1 MKTLASMTGAHFRC
15 YRSKSNQSPLL
26 ANVWTPG
33 APWDSDLAVCTHTSP
48 KGQLYACVVKLYSA
62 GVATYKYGRHM
73 RAYITILLFSM
84 FLVRASRP
92 GLTAVV

>member
-73 RAYITILLFSM
+73 RAFISQGM
-84 FLVRASRP
+84 RA
-92 GLTAVV
+92 